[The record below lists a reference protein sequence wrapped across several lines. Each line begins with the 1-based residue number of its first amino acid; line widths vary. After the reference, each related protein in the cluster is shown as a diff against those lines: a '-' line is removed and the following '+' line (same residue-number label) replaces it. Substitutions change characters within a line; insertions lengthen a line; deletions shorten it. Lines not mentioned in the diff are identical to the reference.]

1 MAQRRICL
9 LATALLAFAAV
20 TPDIGHTQEHNASLP
35 QGWADDVP
43 AISSLVAYS
52 RGESDLRTAVTRYV
66 EDRAAIQRRYPV
78 QFSPVRIERLRKFH
92 ESWRQRLGEVDFDS
106 LNHEGRIDYILLRN
120 RIDHDL
126 EGLRLSERNSAEL
139 SQLVPFRDEIRL
151 LEESRLDKKRVDA
164 RKAATTLTEI
174 AKQSRQLAASFGAGG
189 REGAV
194 ATKQPRASKDVA
206 LRASEQLTHLLEI
219 LTEWHGFYD
228 GYDPEFTW
236 WMEKPFAGAKSDIA
250 AYAAALE
257 KHVVGAEAN
266 TAPIVGAPV
275 LAEGLQADLDVE
287 MIPYTAKELIS
298 IGEEEFKW
306 IEDQMVSVSN
316 EMGFGDDWK
325 AALEHTKNLAPP
337 PGEIPWVLYD
347 IAEYSENFIEDL
359 DIIDLPPLSRE
370 IWRFTMQ
377 TPERQLIN
385 PFFSGGEVTH
395 LSYPT
400 NSMEHEQ
407 KMMSMRG
414 NTPHFNFPTVQHE
427 LVPGHHLQSFMYSR
441 FNSHRAEL
449 NRTPFWME
457 GWALY
462 WEFTLWDED
471 FSRNNPDKIGMLFW
485 RMHRA
490 ARIIFSLN
498 YQLGSWSAQQCVD
511 FLVDRVGHERANAE
525 AEVRRSARAEPLY
538 QAAYMLG
545 ALQIRALHRELVQS
559 GDLSQQDFHN
569 AFLIG
574 GPMPIEMVRARLTGQ
589 GLSRDYESSWRFYES
604 PRR

>member
-1 MAQRRICL
+1 MAHRCTCFPLIAF
-9 LATALLAFAAV
+9 LASGLTTPAAGQIQERSV
-20 TPDIGHTQEHNASLP
+20 APPD
-35 QGWADDVP
+35 GWADDVP
-43 AISSLVAYS
+43 AISALVAHS
-52 RGESDLRTAVTRYV
+52 REESDLRAAVTRYV
-66 EDRAAIQRRYPV
+66 EDRAAIKRRYPV
-78 QFSPVRIERLRKFH
+78 EFSPVRNQRLRKFH
-92 ESWRQRLGEVDFDS
+92 ESWRGQLDEVDFNG

-120 RIDHDL
+120 RINYDL
-126 EGLRLSERNSAEL
+126 EILRLVERNSAEL
-139 SQLVPFRDEIRL
+139 SRLIPFRDQIRQ
-151 LEESRLDKKRVDA
+151 LEEERLDKKRVEV
-164 RKAATTLTEI
+164 RPAATALNEI
-174 AKQSRQLAASFGAGG
+174 AKQSRELAASFG
-189 REGAV
+189 EEPNGATGNRDSGV
-194 ATKQPRASKDVA
+194 SRDLA
-206 LRASEQLTHLLEI
+206 LRASEQLTQLLET
-219 LTEWHGFYD
+219 LTNWYTFYD
-228 GYDPEFTW
+228 GYDPDFTW
-236 WMEKPFAGAKSDIA
+236 WMERPFAGAESDIA
-250 AYAAALE
+250 EYAGVMRKFA
-257 KHVVGAEAN
+257 VGAESGD

-275 LAEGLQADLDVE
+275 LAEGLQADLEVE

-298 IGEEEFKW
+298 IGEEEFEW
-306 IEDQMVSVSN
+306 IEDRMLSVSR

-325 AALEHTKNLAPP
+325 AAIEHTKNLAPP

-359 DIIDLPPLSRE
+359 GTIDLPPLSRE

-385 PFFSGGEVTH
+385 PFFTGGEVTH

-400 NSMEHEQ
+400 SSMDHEQ

-427 LVPGHHLQSFMYSR
+427 LVPGHHLQSFMYNR

-471 FSRNNPDKIGMLFW
+471 FSRNNPDKVGMLFW

-490 ARIIFSLN
+490 ARIVFSLN
-498 YQLGSWSAQQCVD
+498 YQLGNWSAQQCVD

-525 AEVRRSARAEPLY
+525 AEVRRSAQAAPLY

-559 GDLSQQDFHN
+559 GDVSEKEFHN
-569 AFLIG
+569 GFLIG
-574 GPMPIEMVRARLTGQ
+574 GPMPIEMVRARMTGQ
-589 GLSRDYESSWRFYES
+589 DLSRDYESSWRFYE
-604 PRR
+604 RR

>member
-1 MAQRRICL
+1 MAYRSTCFSLIAVL
-9 LATALLAFAAV
+9 ASGLATPAVGQIQERNV
-20 TPDIGHTQEHNASLP
+20 TPPD
-35 QGWADDVP
+35 GWADDVP
-43 AISSLVAYS
+43 VISALVAHS
-52 RGESDLRTAVTRYV
+52 REESDLRTVVTRYI
-66 EDRAAIQRRYPV
+66 EDRAAIKRRYPV
-78 QFSPVRIERLRKFH
+78 EFSPIRNERLRKFH
-92 ESWRQRLGEVDFDS
+92 ESWRRQLDDVDFDS
-106 LNHEGRIDYILLRN
+106 LNHEGQIDYILLRN
-120 RIDHDL
+120 RINHDL
-126 EGLRLSERNSAEL
+126 DVLRLVERNSADL
-139 SQLVPFRDEIRL
+139 SRLIPFRDQIRQ
-151 LEESRLDKKRVDA
+151 LEEQRLDKKRVEA
-164 RKAATTLTEI
+164 RPAATALNEI
-174 AKQSRQLAASFGAGG
+174 AKQSRDLAASFGEESNDAAETSESGVS
-189 REGAV
+189 R
-194 ATKQPRASKDVA
+194 DVA
-206 LRASEQLTHLLEI
+206 LRASEQLTHLLET
-219 LTEWHGFYD
+219 LTNWYTFYD

-236 WMEKPFAGAKSDIA
+236 WMERPFAAAESDIA
-250 AYAAALE
+250 EYAGVLRKFA
-257 KHVVGAEAN
+257 VGAEAGD
-266 TAPIVGAPV
+266 TVPIVGAPV
-275 LAEGLQADLDVE
+275 LAEGLQADLELE
-287 MIPYTAKELIS
+287 MIPYNAKELIS

-306 IEDQMVSVSN
+306 IEDRMLDVSR

-325 AALEHTKNLAPP
+325 AAIEHTKNLAPP

-359 DIIDLPPLSRE
+359 GTIDLPPLSRE

-385 PFFSGGEVTH
+385 PFFTGGEVTH

-400 NSMEHEQ
+400 NTMDHEQ

-427 LVPGHHLQSFMYSR
+427 LVPGHHLQSFMYNR

-490 ARIIFSLN
+490 ARIVFSLN
-498 YQLGSWSAQQCVD
+498 YQLGNWSAQQCVD

-525 AEVRRSARAEPLY
+525 AEVRRSARAAPLY

-559 GDLSQQDFHN
+559 GNLSEKDFHN
-569 AFLIG
+569 GFLIG
-574 GPMPIEMVRARLTGQ
+574 GPMPIEMVRARMTGQ
-589 GLSRDYESSWRFYES
+589 DLSRDYESSWRFYEG
-604 PRR
+604 R